1 MHTSAPS
8 DERAPFLSVVIPAYN
23 EERRILP
30 TLQQLSGYL
39 GTRPYT
45 WEVLVVDD
53 GSADKTAALVTEFS
67 AAHPNF
73 SLLSVPHRGKGF
85 AVQAGM
91 LQASGAY
98 RFLCD
103 ADLSMPIEQLERFL
117 PPKLCDFDVAV
128 GSREMLGARRF
139 NEPRVRHIQ
148 GRLFN
153 LFVRFVAVPG
163 VSDTQCGFKCFRG
176 DVAELLFPLQRTPG
190 WGFDVELLF
199 LARMLHLQLME
210 VPIDWHHD
218 SDSRSHRLRNGI
230 SMGVGTLRLRWSAW
244 RGIYGVLEPSLLAR
258 GDNKKRTKERR

>member
-30 TLQQLSGYL
+30 TLRQLSGYL

-67 AAHPNF
+67 ATHPNF
-73 SLLSVPHRGKGF
+73 SLLSVPHGGKGF

-117 PPKLCDFDVAV
+117 PPKLRDFDVAV
-128 GSREMLGARRF
+128 GSREILGARRF

-176 DVAELLFPLQRTPG
+176 DVAESLFPLQRTSG

-199 LARMLHLQLME
+199 LARMLHLRLME

-218 SDSRSHRLRNGI
+218 PDSRSRRLRDGL
-230 SMGVGTLRLRWSAW
+230 SMGVETLRLRWNARRGRYGTLKPPSAMPVG
-244 RGIYGVLEPSLLAR
+244 RE
-258 GDNKKRTKERR
+258 KRSKEG